1 MQEATPEATVEATTD
16 GTPERGRAAQRRRTR
31 KAIVQAAMNLI
42 ARGQTPSIAD
52 VAQAADVSK
61 RTIYMHFPT
70 LDQLLIDATLG
81 ALSAATVEN
90 AIAPSDS
97 GDDVEARV
105 DALVRALVRQ
115 SDETERLGRAMI
127 RLTVDAPRDHQ
138 PAPSPRR
145 GYRRVEWI
153 ERALEPLRG
162 TLDQP
167 RFARLVSA
175 LSLVVGWEAMV
186 VLRDI
191 RGLDRAAEEDVARW
205 VARVLVRATLA
216 ELDGEREVK

>member
-1 MQEATPEATVEATTD
+1 MQEVTPEATVEATTED
-16 GTPERGRAAQRRRTR
+16 APERGRSAQRRRTR
-31 KAIVQAAMNLI
+31 KAIVEAAMDLI

-61 RTIYMHFPT
+61 RTIYMYFPT

-81 ALSAATVEN
+81 ALPAAPVEN
-90 AIAPSDS
+90 AMAPSDT

-138 PAPSPRR
+138 PASSPRR

-162 TLDQP
+162 TLDTP
-167 RFARLVSA
+167 RFERLVSA

-205 VARVLVRATLA
+205 VARSLVRATLA
-216 ELDGEREVK
+216 EQSP